1 MQHDLKQ
8 RLKNGETI
16 TGSFIT
22 MGSPDVTEIIAM
34 AGFDFLVIDTEHG
47 PMSVESAL
55 HLVRASEV
63 RGVPAVLRVTN
74 AHDTTI
80 LRALD
85 IGAAGVQV
93 PQVNTA
99 AAAREVVE
107 ASHYHPVGHRGL
119 AMPRAAD
126 YGALTVKEYFQR
138 SLEQTLV
145 IAQCESAEGLENI
158 EAVAEVPGIDVIFLG
173 PFDLSHSLGIPGE
186 VEDPRIKEAERR
198 IVEVCERNG
207 KAAGIFAVNGAA
219 GRQRIMQG
227 FRYVTVATDALLLTA
242 AAGGELKTARGE

>member
-8 RLKNGETI
+8 RLKNGHTI
-16 TGSFIT
+16 IGSFIT
-22 MGSPDVTEIIAM
+22 TGSPDATEIIAGS
-34 AGFDFLVIDTEHG
+34 GFDFLVIDTEHG

-74 AHDTTI
+74 AIDTTI

-99 AAAREVVE
+99 DTAREVVA
-107 ASHYHPVGHRGL
+107 ASHYHPVGRRGL
-119 AMPRAAD
+119 AMPRAAA
-126 YGALTVKEYFQR
+126 YGALSVKEYFQQ

-145 IAQCESAEGLENI
+145 IAQCESSEGLENI
-158 EAVAEVPGIDVIFLG
+158 EAIAEVPGIDVIFLG

-198 IVEVCERNG
+198 IVDVCERNG

-219 GRQRIMQG
+219 GRQRSMQG
-227 FRYVTVATDALLLTA
+227 FRYVTVATDALLLNA
-242 AAGGELKTARGE
+242 AAVGELKAARGE